1 MKENLIHARICIYNI
16 NYHVVWSVKYGR
28 KVLPSEVE
36 AFLKKILAETAS
48 EKGFQIHL
56 AEGGEGDH
64 IHCFVSAPSKL
75 SIAYIVKMM
84 KGFLG
89 RKLFEF
95 YPELRT
101 RLFSQRKGSCLTHC
115 VSSRG
120 VMDVPRAIF
129 RPGCPIIQ

>member
-16 NYHVVWSVKYGR
+16 NYHVVWSVKYRR

-56 AEGGEGDH
+56 AEVGEGDH
-64 IHCFVSAPSKL
+64 IYCFVSAPPKL
-75 SIAYIVKMM
+75 SITYVVKMM
-84 KGFLG
+84 KGISR

-95 YPELRT
+95 YPELRI
-101 RLFSQRKGSCLTHC
+101 RLSSRRKGSCLTHC

-120 VMDVPRAIF
+120 VMDAPRAIF
-129 RPGCPIIQ
+129 RPGCPVIQ